1 MTKAKIYTR
10 TGDQGTTSLIGGK
23 RVSKASARLE
33 AYGTIDE
40 LNSHMGLLASMVTD
54 DAIRK
59 SIEACQCD
67 LFKIGGILATAPGVS
82 WDGLAM
88 DEALLKELE
97 QKINALVIENEKLK
111 AKIPNIKDRGNV
123 NQDNIKILKRIDA
136 LEKYLWKNGV
146 NPNTIK

>member
-1 MTKAKIYTR
+1 MAIKLKLTAEQISNRKFQNVPRGYDALEVDRFLDDIIRDYL
-10 TGDQGTTSLIGGK
+10 SLEQNPP
-23 RVSKASARLE
+23 VSKKE
-33 AYGTIDE
+33 HDE
-40 LNSHMGLLASMVTD
+40 LIN
-54 DAIRK
+54 K
-59 SIEACQCD
+59 N
-67 LFKIGGILATAPGVS
+67 
-82 WDGLAM
+82 
-88 DEALLKELE
+88 KELE